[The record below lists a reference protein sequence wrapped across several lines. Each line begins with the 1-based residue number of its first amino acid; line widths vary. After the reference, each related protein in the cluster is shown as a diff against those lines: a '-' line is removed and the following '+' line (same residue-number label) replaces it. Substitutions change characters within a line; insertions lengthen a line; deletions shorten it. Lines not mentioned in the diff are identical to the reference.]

1 MTGNATTSSLKRAGT
16 RKADCPAPDK
26 QIAETATRAARLAE
40 ISRKYTLQ
48 VIVTDPKG
56 HEIFNLTKMTL
67 DRHWHDKGNTIPDI
81 KDVIALLVDA
91 AQEHV
96 LPSD

>member
-1 MTGNATTSSLKRAGT
+1 MTGKATTDGLERRGT
-16 RKADCPAPDK
+16 SKADCPAPNK
-26 QIAETATRAARLAE
+26 QISEAAARAARLAE

-48 VIVTDPKG
+48 VIVTDPEG
-56 HEIFNLTKMTL
+56 HEVLNLTKMTL
-67 DRHWHDKGNTIPDI
+67 NRHLHDEGDTTPDI

-96 LPSD
+96 LPFD